1 MTDEHQYISV
11 PVEARP
17 TKRASAHH
25 PSAISLKLEAG
36 ETLFFPGLTWKNQPV
51 SRGKGTYLQQQGF
64 RVLTRSGKFKG
75 KDGLFVWV
83 EKIEE

>member
-1 MTDEHQYISV
+1 MADEQHPYISV

-17 TKRASAHH
+17 MSRGTAHH
-25 PSAISLKLEAG
+25 PSEISLKLEAG

-51 SRGKGTYLQQQGF
+51 SRGKGTYLNQKGF
-64 RVLTRSGKFKG
+64 KVLTRSGQFKG

-83 EKIEE
+83 EKI